1 MEKPP
6 CPYHT
11 PFKWDFCVKFTHF
24 SHLKGVRGMRKTLM
38 MNRTAGIDNNPAPTS
53 LTRVISDTPQRT
65 AKDIPN
71 NV

>member
-38 MNRTAGIDNNPAPTS
+38 MNRTAGIDNNPA
-53 LTRVISDTPQRT
+53 ITPPPPHLHDFGHP
-65 AKDIPN
+65 AKN
-71 NV
+71 CKRYT